1 MAQDRDY
8 YRSLTVDNL
17 LLLAREEGINPEM
30 AIAIAETLHSA
41 REHWYY
47 HDEPFEGQAAGHF
60 QFNHAHKGDHP

>member
-30 AIAIAETLHSA
+30 AIVLAEELQTA
-41 REHWYY
+41 RYEGY
-47 HDEPFEGQAAGHF
+47 DEYAYEGQAAGHF